1 LRINIL
7 GPVRLRV
14 HDQVDLGA
22 IKVRGLLGYLSFR
35 VNEPVH
41 VDRIA
46 EALWDD
52 DRPPNPA
59 KVLQTYVSRLRR
71 VFRESGC
78 AADLRHEHHSYR
90 LHIDQSTVDYH
101 EFRSIVRS
109 GHRARGRGNHREAAE
124 LFTVALHMW
133 AGTPLADLDTTWA
146 RRLRET
152 LTNRELIPTY
162 YALFDTEL
170 TLGEH
175 DFVLNTLPSLLADHV
190 HDEGIAVR
198 WIRALTAANRGDE
211 VPAFY
216 REFTQR
222 LRDDLDT
229 PPSPE
234 LTQVAQEAARPR
246 AGAKP
251 GLPRATP
258 YFTGRGELLYE
269 LDSLLS
275 DGRDGDVVALDGPP
289 GVGKTTLVKHW
300 ARLRHERFADA
311 VLYIDLAGYSGA
323 PLVEPHTAAAML
335 LDELGVAPSRIPH
348 GTDERVALLRHT
360 LSTRDV
366 LVILDN
372 ARDSAHVRP
381 LLAAT
386 SGCPTLITSRRQ
398 LTGIAYH
405 DGVRRLA
412 VPPMSSDDAMAL
424 LRKRIGGRVA
434 DAPAAIGELV
444 DLCQCLPLALRIA
457 GEHISVRP
465 AVPLAE
471 LAEELRHTKRL
482 LDAGSQGD
490 DHTTTLRAAF
500 SWSYQ
505 ALRPDERHVFE
516 LLGLHPSTRFSTQVA
531 GALLGTAENV
541 EHLLDSL
548 VGAHLIAQERAGRYA
563 VHDLLHAYARTISS
577 EHEPRAVRRMLDWYL
592 RSAQHARVRL
602 TGDDQAVPELAFADP
617 VSPADFADSD
627 AALKW
632 LVAER
637 TNLVACTYRA
647 AESGHH
653 DHAWRFAACLNVL
666 SRYESPRNLLA
677 IHEIGRQS
685 AELTGNV
692 AAVGGCL
699 NNKGTVHALLN
710 DHAEAARCF
719 ELAYEAF
726 AEISDERG
734 VSVTTHNI
742 GVTKLSLHRPAEAIE
757 WLTRALIMNTR
768 LGSEW
773 ALANSHRRLGDA
785 YRMLGNGLE
794 ARSQYRKA
802 SYSSQKA
809 GDVIGHGASLSRLAK
824 LSAEQDR
831 ADEAIQYGQAALE
844 IFDRVHIDRNDTAA
858 TLTTLATAH
867 LHRDS
872 PGTARSMAEEAVH
885 AYRETQNV
893 DGQIDALVLLGRAFA
908 ASGEPARAADA
919 WASAG
924 ALITSPTDP
933 RLDRLRVLLHIPSDQ
948 SIPPPRIGT
957 VFDGETRE
965 SGTAVQ
971 PDSPAAH

>member
-1 LRINIL
+1 
-7 GPVRLRV
+7 V
-14 HDQVDLGA
+14 HDHVDLGA

-46 EALWDD
+46 EALWDE
-52 DRPPNPA
+52 DRPSNPA

-90 LHIDQSTVDYH
+90 LHVDQSTVDYH
-101 EFRSIVRS
+101 DFRSTVRG
-109 GHRARGRGNHREAAE
+109 GHRARGRGSHREAAE
-124 LFTVALHMW
+124 HFSAALDMW
-133 AGTPLADLDTTWA
+133 AGPPLADLDTTWA

-162 YALFDTEL
+162 YALFDTKL

-175 DFVLNTLPSLLADHV
+175 DFVLNTLPPLLADHV

-211 VPAFY
+211 VSSFY

-234 LTQVAQEAARPR
+234 LAQAAREAARPSR

-251 GLPRATP
+251 GLPRTTP

-269 LDSLLS
+269 LDLLLD
-275 DGRDGDVVALDGPP
+275 DGRDGDVVSLDGPP
-289 GVGKTTLVKHW
+289 GVGKTTLVRHW
-300 ARLRHERFADA
+300 ARLRQERFPGG
-311 VLYIDLAGYSGA
+311 VLYADLAGYSDV
-323 PLVEPHTAAAML
+323 PLAEPHAVIAAFL
-335 LDELGVAPSRIPH
+335 EDLHVDPSRIPH
-348 GTDERVALLRHT
+348 RTDERAALLRQA
-360 LSTRDV
+360 LSGRNV
-366 LVILDN
+366 LVLLDN

-398 LTGIAYH
+398 LTGVAYR
-405 DGVRRLA
+405 DGVRRLT
-412 VPPMSSDDAMAL
+412 VPPMSSGEAMAL
-424 LRKRIGGRVA
+424 LRRRIGDRVA
-434 DAPAAIGELV
+434 DAPTAVGELV
-444 DLCQCLPLALRIA
+444 DLCQGLPLALRIA

-465 AVPLAE
+465 AVPLDE
-471 LAEELRHTKRL
+471 LVEELRHTKRL

-490 DHTTTLRAAF
+490 DHTTTLRATF
-500 SWSYQ
+500 SWSHR
-505 ALRPDERHVFE
+505 ALRPDERQVFE
-516 LLGLHPSTRFSTQVA
+516 LLGLHPSTRFSTQAA

-548 VGAHLIAQERAGRYA
+548 VGAHLIAQERAGRYV

-577 EHEPRAVRRMLDWYL
+577 AHEPRATRRMLDWYL
-592 RSAQHARVRL
+592 RSAQHARARL
-602 TGDDQAVPELAFADP
+602 TGDDQYVPELAFAEPVDP
-617 VSPADFADSD
+617 AEFADSD
-627 AALKW
+627 AALRW

-637 TNLVACTYRA
+637 ANLVACTYRA

-653 DHAWRFAACLNVL
+653 DHVWRFAACLHVL

-677 IHEIGRQS
+677 LHELGRLS
-685 AELTGNV
+685 AELTGNI
-692 AAVGGCL
+692 AAAGGCL
-699 NNKGTVHALLN
+699 NNKGAVHALLN
-710 DHAEAARCF
+710 DPAEAARCF
-719 ELAYEAF
+719 ELACEAF
-726 AEISDERG
+726 ATASDERG
-734 VSVTTHNI
+734 VSVATHNI
-742 GVTKLSLHRPAEAIE
+742 GVTKLDLGQPAEAIE
-757 WLTRALIMNTR
+757 WLTRALAMNTH

-773 ALANSHRRLGDA
+773 AVANGHRRLGDA
-785 YRMLGNGLE
+785 YRMLGDGLQ

-802 SYSSQKA
+802 SYSSQRA
-809 GDVIGHGASLSRLAK
+809 GDVVGHGASLSRLAK
-824 LSAEQDR
+824 LSLEQDR
-831 ADEAIQYGQAALE
+831 PDDAIQYGQAALD
-844 IFDRVHIDRNDTAA
+844 IFDRVHIDRNDAAA

-872 PGTARSMAEEAVH
+872 PATARWMAEEAVQ
-885 AYRETQNV
+885 AYRETQNT

-908 ASGEPARAADA
+908 ASGEPASAADA
-919 WASAG
+919 WTSAG
-924 ALITSPTDP
+924 ALINSPTDS
-933 RLDRLRVLLHIPSDQ
+933 RTDRLRALLHIPSDQ
-948 SIPPPRIGT
+948 PVPPPRTDT
-957 VFDGETRE
+957 VFGEGTRE
-965 SGTAVQ
+965 SGSTTVH
-971 PDSPAAH
+971 PDSPAAC